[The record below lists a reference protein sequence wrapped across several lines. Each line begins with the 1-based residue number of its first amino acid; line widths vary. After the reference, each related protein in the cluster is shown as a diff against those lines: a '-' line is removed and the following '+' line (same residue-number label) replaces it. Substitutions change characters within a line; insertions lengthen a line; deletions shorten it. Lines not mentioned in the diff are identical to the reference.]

1 MENLYRTNQH
11 LTTNINK
18 SMWCEICIAILAVA
32 TMFFPVYMLTI
43 MAHSAPGLANR
54 EQSFWFT
61 LAAVLG
67 LVATLAFIGAFVVRK
82 IYNILINRTN

>member
-1 MENLYRTNQH
+1 
-11 LTTNINK
+11 
-18 SMWCEICIAILAVA
+18 MWCEFCVAILGLVVA
-32 TMFFPVYMLTI
+32 FFPVYMLTI
-43 MAHSAPGLANR
+43 MAHSGLANR

-82 IYNILINRTN
+82 LYNMLINRTS